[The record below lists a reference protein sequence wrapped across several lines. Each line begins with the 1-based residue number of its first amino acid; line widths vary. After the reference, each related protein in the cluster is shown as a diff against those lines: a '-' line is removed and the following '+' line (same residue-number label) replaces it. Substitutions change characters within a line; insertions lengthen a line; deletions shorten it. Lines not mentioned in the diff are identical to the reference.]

1 MSHSCRSFFHTFR
14 VAAAEMIEIATGI
27 VAVGTE
33 VGVVDH
39 LCTEVAMKTI
49 GEVTTDTVEE
59 VG

>member
-1 MSHSCRSFFHTFR
+1 
-14 VAAAEMIEIATGI
+14 MIEIATGI
-27 VAVGTE
+27 VVVETE

-39 LCTEVAMKTI
+39 LRTEVAMKTI